1 MKKNQSEMNNTIT
14 EIKKRKAPRGNYQQI
29 RYYRRIQ
36 KQSGG
41 QIIRNHPNEMW
52 ALVINNSNISITY
65 HVISWNKFRT
75 LM

>member
-41 QIIRNHPNEMW
+41 QTIRNHPLRT
-52 ALVINNSNISITY
+52 ARRKIN
-65 HVISWNKFRT
+65 
-75 LM
+75 

>member
-14 EIKKRKAPRGNYQQI
+14 EIKKIKTPRGNYQQI

-41 QIIRNHPNEMW
+41 QTIRNHPLRT
-52 ALVINNSNISITY
+52 ARRKIN
-65 HVISWNKFRT
+65 
-75 LM
+75 